1 MGQMPNVQQI
11 YVKQG
16 NDKEEEDERKALLQA
31 VRPESRLKIKNFLI
45 RRNENAA
52 RAYMRFPNEVDIENI
67 LGKTTNATQ
76 SQQPKQGETSF
87 SIQSTSLIHDG
98 FAENNGNFS
107 DYLSGKIQI
116 LTPVPQGQNGLV
128 AAQELMF
135 SQQAVTCHMIE
146 QEHVL
151 LADKVLAFNPDFED
165 LRFVRNLS
173 RKRQL
178 EIELGMPN
186 KGSR

>member
-1 MGQMPNVQQI
+1 MPNVQQI

-87 SIQSTSLIHDG
+87 SI
-98 FAENNGNFS
+98 
-107 DYLSGKIQI
+107 
-116 LTPVPQGQNGLV
+116 
-128 AAQELMF
+128 
-135 SQQAVTCHMIE
+135 
-146 QEHVL
+146 
-151 LADKVLAFNPDFED
+151 
-165 LRFVRNLS
+165 
-173 RKRQL
+173 
-178 EIELGMPN
+178 
-186 KGSR
+186 